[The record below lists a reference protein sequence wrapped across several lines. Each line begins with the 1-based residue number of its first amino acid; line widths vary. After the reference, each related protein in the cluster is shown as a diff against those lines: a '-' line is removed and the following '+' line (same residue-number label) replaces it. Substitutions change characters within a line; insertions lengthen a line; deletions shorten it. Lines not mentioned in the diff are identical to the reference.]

1 MKRVLALLPVLI
13 AFQVGAPPALAWTWP
28 VDGPVLRPFAL
39 GDDPY
44 AGGQH
49 RGVDVAG
56 PADANVRSPVA
67 GLVSFAG
74 TVPGGGRTVTVQ
86 TADGYSVTLVH
97 LGSIDVAR
105 NALLKEGTTLGTVG
119 PTGDAEHAEPYV
131 HLGVRI
137 TSDPHGYLDPLS
149 LLPPR
154 EHAPPPAAAPA
165 APAPAAPPEVVVPQ
179 TPAQVPEAPAPALEA
194 PAAAAAAAPE
204 PEPASREAPAEV
216 VSREVS
222 AASAGVP
229 RREARRR
236 VPERDEAGSAETSE
250 AGASVVV
257 PARELQRSFELSAAP
272 RLPAE
277 AAPVSAASSSPG
289 SSKRI
294 LVVALLG
301 LAAGA
306 MLLFLVALR
315 LRGLRLG
322 LRRLD
327 VGQAGL
333 AHAPSPVLDR
343 RAGRAA
349 EDAGASRPAEQ
360 DRVILD
366 GDLESIALGEPEALP
381 DLDRNDDPAELV
393 EVTDDACRPRA
404 VAPRRFHRVGPR
416 PPSRCRGAKS
426 DSARGPRNWLSS
438 PRFPSARC

>member
-56 PADANVRSPVA
+56 PADAKVRSPVA

-97 LGSIDVAR
+97 LGSIDVPR
-105 NALLKEGTTLGTVG
+105 DALLEEGTTVGTVG
-119 PTGDAEHAEPYV
+119 PSGDAEHAEPYV

-154 EHAPPPAAAPA
+154 EHAPPPAAVPA
-165 APAPAAPPEVVVPQ
+165 DPAPASPPGVVPQ
-179 TPAQVPEAPAPALEA
+179 SPAQAPEAPAPALEA
-194 PAAAAAAAPE
+194 PAAAAAAPEPE
-204 PEPASREAPAEV
+204 PEPAPREAPAEV
-216 VSREVS
+216 VPREVS
-222 AASAGVP
+222 APRAGVP

-236 VPERDEAGSAETSE
+236 VPERDAAGSAETSE

-277 AAPVSAASSSPG
+277 AVPASAASSSQ
-289 SSKRI
+289 KLI

-306 MLLFLVALR
+306 MLLFLAALR
-315 LRGLRLG
+315 LRGLRSG

-333 AHAPSPVLDR
+333 AHAPSPVLDS
-343 RAGRAA
+343 RAGRPA
-349 EDAGASRPAEQ
+349 EDARASRPAEQ

-366 GDLESIALGEPEALP
+366 GDLEGIALGEPEALP
-381 DLDRNDDPAELV
+381 DLDRNHDPAELV
-393 EVTDDACRPRA
+393 EVTDDARRPRA
-404 VAPRRFHRVGPR
+404 TAPICFHGVGPR
-416 PPSRCRGAKS
+416 PSSRCRGAKS
-426 DSARGPRNWLSS
+426 VSARGPRNLLSS